1 MGTYEC
7 IITASTNHHPPS
19 ASHTAY
25 CRRIRVNATMP
36 ATTAETLSIV
46 NRTVSV
52 APLVLL
58 SAADHYG
65 RSAKGTRKRVVGVLL
80 GQNEGSIVRVS
91 NSFAVPFEEDDKDPS
106 VWFLDH
112 NYIEGMN
119 DMFKKV
125 NAKEKL
131 IGWYHSG
138 PKLRASD
145 LEINDLFKRYTPNPL
160 LVIVD
165 VQPKDVGVPTD
176 AYFAVEEIKDDGTST
191 SKTFVHTPTTI
202 EAEESE
208 EIGVEHL
215 LRDIR
220 DVAAGTLSTRITS
233 QLQSLQGLH
242 LRLQDIGKYLQKVV
256 DGDLPVNH
264 TILGNLQDV
273 FNLLPNL
280 SAPKAVSKDLPSV
293 NGMVNGSVGISGGLS
308 ENTEL
313 AKAMS
318 VKTND
323 QLMSIYLSSLI
334 RAITAFHDLIENK
347 IQNKRQQ
354 EDDDARKEEA
364 DKKHEIEREEKLML
378 NGTSE
383 KTEKESKEG
392 EPKNDEEKNKKKRLA
407 MLSFTRNKH

>member
-1 MGTYEC
+1 
-7 IITASTNHHPPS
+7 
-19 ASHTAY
+19 
-25 CRRIRVNATMP
+25 MP
-36 ATTAETLSIV
+36 ATTAETLSLITRNV
-46 NRTVSV
+46 TV

-80 GQNEGSIVRVS
+80 GQNDGKNVRVS
-91 NSFAVPFEEDDKDPS
+91 NCFAVPFEEDEKDPS

-112 NYIEGMN
+112 NYVESMN

-125 NAKEKL
+125 NAREKL

-145 LEINDLFKRYTPNPL
+145 LEINELFKRYTPNPL
-160 LVIVD
+160 LVIID
-165 VQPKDVGVPTD
+165 VQPKEVGVPTD

-191 SKTFVHTPTTI
+191 TKTFVHTPSII
-202 EAEESE
+202 EAEEAE

-220 DVAAGTLSTRITS
+220 DVAVGTLSTRITS

-242 LRLQDIGKYLQKVV
+242 LRLRDIGQYLQKVL
-256 DGDLPVNH
+256 DDELPVNH
-264 TILGNLQDV
+264 AILGNLQDV

-280 SAPKAVSKDLPSV
+280 STPKLTPQMP
-293 NGMVNGSVGISGGLS
+293 NGVDAAHADNS
-308 ENTEL
+308 EL
-313 AKAMS
+313 ARAMS

-323 QLMSIYLSSLI
+323 QLMTIYLSSLI

-347 IQNKRQQ
+347 IQNRQQ
-354 EDDDARKEEA
+354 QEEKEAKKEETKDEKDA
-364 DKKHEIEREEKLML
+364 KDGNNKKT
-378 NGTSE
+378 NGVVN
-383 KTEKESKEG
+383 G
-392 EPKNDEEKNKKKRLA
+392 EPKEGNKEAGKDKGKEKEKEKDRKIG
-407 MLSFTRNKH
+407 